1 MSSISEMG
9 GDACKPSSKQTN
21 TGKLSMLSH
30 FPLGHAS
37 SMNQA
42 HGRHP
47 PSKSKCKQ
55 ACAQC
60 MVPSRH
66 RQVASVIDRLR
77 PLSRCLAKT
86 PPSSCLLRTQAWG
99 RHSKPTFSGLTSQF
113 PGAAT
118 VPIHDGP
125 SIHGGWHP
133 VLTSSAFSF
142 LETEPVI
149 SEHLT
154 LENSLLWWCHGNK
167 NRLSPICTKQGRG
180 AFDEHIETRP

>member
-1 MSSISEMG
+1 M
-9 GDACKPSSKQTN
+9 
-21 TGKLSMLSH
+21 
-30 FPLGHAS
+30 
-37 SMNQA
+37 QA
-42 HGRHP
+42 L
-47 PSKSKCKQ
+47 KQ
-55 ACAQC
+55 ANKQRKDINAQSFPIGPCILHEPGPWTSPSIQEQMQAGCAQC

-99 RHSKPTFSGLTSQF
+99 RHSKPTFSGLTSRF

-125 SIHGGWHP
+125 SIHGGWQP

-180 AFDEHIETRP
+180 VFDEHIETRP